1 MLSSGDQKAFC
12 EPTAATSSV
21 TPSDCWIRQSFS
33 RPHDSLTCAAEL
45 LTLTGLELH
54 TAAECC
60 NVQADDG
67 NPYECVCVPACVRV
81 WKKGEHGLVCHT
93 TSAPSAA
100 LLLYLPFGGKKKAA
114 ICCKRGKSERTK
126 RACGSRKNKVLQS
139 KETEFVCFSEGIR
152 LQPEIS

>member
-1 MLSSGDQKAFC
+1 M
-12 EPTAATSSV
+12 

-33 RPHDSLTCAAEL
+33 RPHDSLTYAAEL

-60 NVQADDG
+60 NVQTDDG
-67 NPYECVCVPACVRV
+67 NPYECVCVPACLRPCVFGKRESTGSCAIQHLLRV
-81 WKKGEHGLVCHT
+81 QLSSFICPLE
-93 TSAPSAA
+93 
-100 LLLYLPFGGKKKAA
+100 GKKTA

-139 KETEFVCFSEGIR
+139 KETDFAFQKESDCNRKSVEYLHAGYVGVYILIF
-152 LQPEIS
+152 